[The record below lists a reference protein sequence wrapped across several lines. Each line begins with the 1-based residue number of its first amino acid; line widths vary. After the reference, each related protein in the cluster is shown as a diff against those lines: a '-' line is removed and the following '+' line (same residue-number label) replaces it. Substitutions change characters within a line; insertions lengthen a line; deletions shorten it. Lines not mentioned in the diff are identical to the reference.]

1 MGALFFGG
9 LVKGTVGI
17 GLPTATFVI
26 SANFVAPLTAIAA
39 NVLPMLITNALQASE
54 SRNWKEIAH
63 RERYLLYG
71 WVIGLISGAWLLP
84 QISDVVLLL
93 IVGAA
98 VSLFCLVE
106 LMVRW
111 PVSDPARIQQ
121 LGFPTGL
128 LSGLLGGI
136 STLWASP
143 LLIYYTLRQLDKQ
156 AFIVTT
162 GFILT
167 IGGFIVL
174 VSYLVNG
181 VLAGERLYLS
191 AAGCVPALAGFLIGK
206 HIRSGLS
213 QSTFRK
219 VLLWVFLIAGLTI
232 VARGLSLG

>member
-1 MGALFFGG
+1 M
-9 LVKGTVGI
+9 
-17 GLPTATFVI
+17 
-26 SANFVAPLTAIAA
+26 
-39 NVLPMLITNALQASE
+39 
-54 SRNWKEIAH
+54 
-63 RERYLLYG
+63 
-71 WVIGLISGAWLLP
+71 
-84 QISDVVLLL
+84 
-93 IVGAA
+93 
-98 VSLFCLVE
+98 
-106 LMVRW
+106 
-111 PVSDPARIQQ
+111 
-121 LGFPTGL
+121 GFPTGL

-206 HIRSGLS
+206 HIR
-213 QSTFRK
+213 
-219 VLLWVFLIAGLTI
+219 
-232 VARGLSLG
+232 